1 MKREPAYEFVDMH
14 CHILPAV
21 DDGSESMEM
30 TRRMLQTA
38 RENHIGAIIVTP
50 HHKGGHHN
58 AEPEKI
64 LQRIEEVR
72 NAVPEADSPL
82 LYPGNEILYDSTV
95 ADKLQAGRICTLLPA
110 LPLLQEV
117 LEIVAGFAG

>member
-38 RENHIGAIIVTP
+38 R
-50 HHKGGHHN
+50 
-58 AEPEKI
+58 
-64 LQRIEEVR
+64 
-72 NAVPEADSPL
+72 
-82 LYPGNEILYDSTV
+82 
-95 ADKLQAGRICTLLPA
+95 
-110 LPLLQEV
+110 
-117 LEIVAGFAG
+117 